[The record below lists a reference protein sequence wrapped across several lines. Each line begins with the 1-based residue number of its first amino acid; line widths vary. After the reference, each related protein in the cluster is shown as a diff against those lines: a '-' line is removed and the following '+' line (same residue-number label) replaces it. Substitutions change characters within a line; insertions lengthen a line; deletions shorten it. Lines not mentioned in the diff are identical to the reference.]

1 MSYILALKPS
11 LSETERFR
19 QGPFRHRSH
28 LHSCLSFF
36 FNAHLKTHYIFFFFP
51 PAVQSLVK
59 CFAGTAGSE
68 YLKRRCMKPFVLEGE
83 AHHSISVSLIHF
95 THVFK
100 RQAQIYFI

>member
-28 LHSCLSFF
+28 LHSALLFSLMLI
-36 FNAHLKTHYIFFFFP
+36 LKPITFFFP
-51 PAVQSLVK
+51 PTVQSLVK
-59 CFAGTAGSE
+59 CFSGMAGSE
-68 YLKRRCMKPFVLEGE
+68 YLKRRCVKPSVLEGE

-100 RQAQIYFI
+100 RQAHIYFI